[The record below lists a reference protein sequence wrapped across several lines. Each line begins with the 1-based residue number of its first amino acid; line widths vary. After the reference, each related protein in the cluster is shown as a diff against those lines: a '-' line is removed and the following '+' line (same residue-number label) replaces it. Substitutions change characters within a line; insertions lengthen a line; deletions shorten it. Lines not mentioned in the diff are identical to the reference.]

1 MADEERY
8 SIGEL
13 ARLAGVTPR
22 TIRYYTGEGLLAPPE
37 ARGRYASYSGAH
49 LRRLRAIAELKAA
62 YLPLSAIRERLA
74 GPGQARAPEG
84 AGRSQGEA
92 HSPLA
97 LPTVRRGAIE
107 ESRAAYMQAGGEPRV
122 AAEPFHLTPATLQT
136 GRVEFFPEELL
147 GEEGELEP
155 PTRWQRLVLAPGVEL
170 AVREPISPRRRA
182 RLDALIAAARDQ
194 LRAEE

>member
-1 MADEERY
+1 MADDERY

-22 TIRYYTGEGLLAPPE
+22 TIRYYTGEGLLPPPK

-49 LRRLRAIAELKAA
+49 LRRLREIAELKAA

-74 GPGQARAPEG
+74 GSDPAQAPGG
-84 AGRSQGEA
+84 AGRSQSEA
-92 HSPLA
+92 RSSLA
-97 LPTVRRGAIE
+97 LPGVRRGAIG
-107 ESRAAYMQAGGEPRV
+107 ESGAAYMQAGGGPPV
-122 AAEPFHLTPATLQT
+122 SADPFHLTPATLQT

-147 GEEGELEP
+147 GEEGEPEP
-155 PTRWQRLVLAPGVEL
+155 PTRWQRIVLAPGVEL
-170 AVREPISPRRRA
+170 TVREPISPRRRA
-182 RLDALIAAARDQ
+182 KLDALIAAARDQ